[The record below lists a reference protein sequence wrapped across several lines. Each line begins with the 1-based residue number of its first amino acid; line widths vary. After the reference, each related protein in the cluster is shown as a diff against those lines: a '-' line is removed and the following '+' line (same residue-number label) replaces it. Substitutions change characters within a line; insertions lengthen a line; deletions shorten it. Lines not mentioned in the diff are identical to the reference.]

1 MLSIAIAPI
10 VARLAGDCGGIT
22 GGPTPVARK
31 LSLVRDGVA
40 TTSEEGSRRARFP
53 FRRKLALAFGTL
65 AVLPVAAIGALLLD
79 ANEDALRRS
88 TLELQISV
96 ADNVG
101 TTVTRQLRDATRATE
116 EIGEILGDGTMSPD
130 ERLRLATDRFE
141 RSGLLRLTI
150 LDADGETI
158 DTFRRQSPPEVEWA
172 PVALDAPI
180 VDRGGQRTGSVRG
193 EMPVDPI
200 RERMFALGDRHPGAA
215 GDIVVMNAEREPVV
229 ATTPEWAFVP
239 DGRDR
244 EMLAVGPTSAPLLA
258 PIAVE
263 SEDSITTLA
272 PVAGDE
278 SLIVLVRTSRTAAF
292 ATLRELRTF
301 VIATCV
307 ALAVLALLAALLL
320 ARRITRPLE
329 SLSRFAGDLAER
341 RFDAPLVVDTRDEIG
356 ALAEDMRRSAK
367 ELAASEERVLREEAI
382 RADLGRYLAADLVER
397 IVKREQAM
405 ELGGRRADIT
415 VLFADVVA
423 FTPLSRT
430 LPPED
435 VVALLNE
442 LFTLLTEAV
451 FRHGGTVDK
460 LVGDAVM
467 AVFGAPAD
475 DPDHAR
481 SAVET
486 AEAMMAIVETAS
498 AGWQERYGVG
508 LQLAIGI
515 HSGEAVVGNV
525 GSERR
530 MDYTAIGEVV
540 NLASRLETI
549 ARPRQILISAATAE
563 RLGDDFELVSVGER
577 AVGESAMAL
586 FEVQP

>member
-1 MLSIAIAPI
+1 MLSLAIGAI
-10 VARLAGDCGGIT
+10 LYSDEVASGAKT
-22 GGPTPVARK
+22 ESVTV
-31 LSLVRDGVA
+31 
-40 TTSEEGSRRARFP
+40 RFP
-53 FRRKLALAFGTL
+53 FRRKLALAFGGL

-88 TLELQISV
+88 TLELQIAV
-96 ADNVG
+96 ADGVG
-101 TTVTRQLRDATRATE
+101 TQVTRHLEDATASTEAIGALLGDATVT
-116 EIGEILGDGTMSPD
+116 PD
-130 ERLRLATDRFE
+130 ERLRLATSRFE
-141 RSGLLRLTI
+141 QSALLSLEV
-150 LDADGETI
+150 LDAEGETI
-158 DTFRRQSPPEVEWA
+158 DAFRRRDALTTDWPPTA
-172 PVALDAPI
+172 IDAPI
-180 VDRGGQRTGSVRG
+180 VDGAGRRTGTARG
-193 EMPVDPI
+193 LLPVEPVQA
-200 RERMFALGDRHPGAA
+200 RMRALMAQHRGAA
-215 GDIVVMNAEREPVV
+215 EVIAVLDADRDALV
-229 ATTPEWAFVP
+229 ATTHEWALIP
-239 DGRDR
+239 EDDGIDA
-244 EMLAVGPTSAPLLA
+244 ELLDVGDTQPAPLQA

-263 SEDSITTLA
+263 KDETITTLA
-272 PVAGDE
+272 PVPGNPTM
-278 SLIVLVRTSRTAAF
+278 IVLVRTSHDAAF
-292 ATLRELRTF
+292 ATLRELRT
-301 VIATCV
+301 VVVVSCI
-307 ALAVLALLAALLL
+307 ALAILALLAAVFL

-367 ELAASEERVLREEAI
+367 ELAESEERVRHEEAI
-382 RADLGRYLAADLVER
+382 RTDLGRYLAADLVER
-397 IVKREQAM
+397 VVRREQTM

-435 VVALLNE
+435 VVALLND

-451 FRHGGTVDK
+451 FTHGGTVDK

-467 AVFGAPAD
+467 AVFGAPTD

-498 AGWQERYGVG
+498 AGWQERYGVT

-540 NLASRLETI
+540 NLAARLETI

-563 RLGDDFELVSVGER
+563 RLGEGFELVSVGER
-577 AVGESAMAL
+577 AVGDATMAL